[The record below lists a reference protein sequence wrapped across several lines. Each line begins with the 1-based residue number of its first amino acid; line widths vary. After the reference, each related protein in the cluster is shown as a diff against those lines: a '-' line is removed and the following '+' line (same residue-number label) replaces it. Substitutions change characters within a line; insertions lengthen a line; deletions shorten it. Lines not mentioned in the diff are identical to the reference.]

1 MQEMGHGPGHGP
13 SGAGGREP
21 LQRFKLAV
29 QRNRI
34 IFYTFASGVALLFKL
49 IGAFHVNYSV
59 IIGVWAIAIGSAYAL
74 RAVYARWWRLALD
87 PVWFLLDAALVT
99 LAVYM
104 TGGAHSPWF
113 PWYVASMGGA
123 AVAGGFEWAVI
134 MALLNLTAYMAVLT
148 VMGQVHFPDADF
160 FHYLTVAISLF
171 CAPAF
176 FLWGTVDSQKKR
188 ILIKQLKENESRK
201 VAELT
206 RLTEALDQRTRDLTE
221 ANLQVRQADRLKS
234 QFLANMSHELRTPL
248 TSIIGFSEVLEQR
261 LEGRLGERDLG
272 FLEHIHT
279 SGEHLL
285 GVINDILD
293 LSKIE
298 ADKMELVPEQVRL
311 SEIVAGVATVMK
323 GITDKRR
330 IAVKA
335 DIPQDLPDLSA
346 DPVRVKQ
353 ILYNLLS
360 NAVKFSPDGSTVRVT
375 ARALGAAEST
385 LRRESV
391 SLSVEDQGVGIDPR
405 FHGAVFEE
413 FRQVDDSSSRP
424 YGGTGLGLALVKR
437 FVELHGG
444 TVSLESAPG
453 KGSTFT
459 VVVPLA
465 FSGQAIGASTE
476 TIGEPAG
483 RGTRILVVEDDPT
496 AYEVIARA
504 LTRAGLVPVRART
517 GAEALK
523 LVLDDK
529 PSAVTLD
536 LILPDM
542 DGFKVLQQLKEGAGA
557 RSLPVVIV
565 SMLDNKELGLAL
577 GADDYFLKPIES
589 AALVQRLMQLLP
601 GGGPQPARL
610 LVVDD
615 DPKFHDLLEAML
627 APRGWVLDHALTGAE
642 GVAKAAQ
649 APYDLVILDLMME
662 GMDGFEAATR
672 LRAAP
677 GGESVPILVLTAKEI
692 NLNDHQKL
700 LGKVTA
706 VARKGTVTPAA
717 LVEMIQGALKRN
729 TRRT

>member
-1 MQEMGHGPGHGP
+1 MQETGYGPGHGS
-13 SGAGGREP
+13 SGANGREP

-34 IFYTFASGVALLFKL
+34 IFYTFAVGIALIFKL
-49 IGAFHVNYSV
+49 IGVFHIGYSV
-59 IIGVWAIAIGSAYAL
+59 IIGIWAVAVASAYAL
-74 RAVYARWWRLALD
+74 RAVYAKWWRLALD
-87 PVWFLLDAALVT
+87 PVWFVLDAALVT
-99 LAVYM
+99 FAVYA
-104 TGGAHSPWF
+104 TGGANSPWF

-123 AVAGGFEWAVI
+123 AVAGGFEWAII
-134 MALLNLTAYMAVLT
+134 MALLDLTAYMSILMA
-148 VMGQVHFPDADF
+148 MGQVHFFDAGF

-176 FLWGTVDSQKKR
+176 FLWGTVDLQKKR
-188 ILIKQLKENESRK
+188 VLIKQLKENESRK

-261 LEGRLGERDLG
+261 LEGRLGERDIG

-298 ADKMELVPEQVRL
+298 ADKMELVPEPVRL
-311 SEIVAGVATVMK
+311 AEIVAGVATVMK

-330 IAVKA
+330 IVVKA
-335 DIPQDLPDLSA
+335 DIPSDLPEVSA

-360 NAVKFSPDGSTVRVT
+360 NAVKFSPDGSAVRVT
-375 ARALGAAEST
+375 ARALGPAET
-385 LRRESV
+385 PFGNEGV
-391 SLSVEDQGVGIDPR
+391 SLFVADQGVGIDPR
-405 FHGAVFEE
+405 FHGVVFEE

-444 TVSLESAPG
+444 AVSLESAPG

-459 VVVPLA
+459 VILPVDFA
-465 FSGQAIGASTE
+465 GQDAGASSRAIGE
-476 TIGEPAG
+476 LVGH
-483 RGTRILVVEDDPT
+483 GTRILVVEDDPT
-496 AYEVIARA
+496 AYELIARA
-504 LTRAGLVPVRART
+504 LTRAALVPIRART

-523 LVLDDK
+523 LALDAK

-542 DGFKVLQQLKEGAGA
+542 DGFKVLQQLKEGAETRA
-557 RSLPVVIV
+557 LPVVIV
-565 SMLDNKELGLAL
+565 SMLDNKDLGLAL

-627 APRGWVLDHALTGAE
+627 APRGWILDHALTGAE
-642 GVAKAAQ
+642 GVAKAAK

-677 GGESVPILVLTAKEI
+677 GGESVPILVLTAKEL
-692 NLNDHQKL
+692 NLSDHQKL

-706 VARKGTVTPAA
+706 VARKGTATPAA